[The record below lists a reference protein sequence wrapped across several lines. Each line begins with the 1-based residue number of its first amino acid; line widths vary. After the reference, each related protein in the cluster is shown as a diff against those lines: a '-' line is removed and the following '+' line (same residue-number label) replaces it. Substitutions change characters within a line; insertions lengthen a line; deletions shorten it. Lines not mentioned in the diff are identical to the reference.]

1 MPTKSH
7 FVLSVQLLIVKT
19 IRQTHANQMLN
30 ILFPVIGSHEQ
41 EVKSNS
47 ACGFSNTDWI
57 FASWTKI
64 HFDPFKWY
72 FNDIRDYM
80 GVQSIFGL
88 FLQLNWKETT
98 FVTSWKNIC

>member
-19 IRQTHANQMLN
+19 IRQTHVNQMLN

-47 ACGFSNTDWI
+47 ARCSQDGFWLVVVSGFIERYKD
-57 FASWTKI
+57 SS
-64 HFDPFKWY
+64 H
-72 FNDIRDYM
+72 
-80 GVQSIFGL
+80 
-88 FLQLNWKETT
+88 
-98 FVTSWKNIC
+98 